1 MTFYD
6 NMTAERTLLLNVN
19 ICQMFMKFIWNSKVK
34 DKENIINMVY
44 EMITCDELPLDKY
57 NKDTLA
63 QFMSVNFGFEI
74 NYSDIESD
82 DKFYYLNNNNHFFC
96 LEIYLLIYHKK

>member
-1 MTFYD
+1 
-6 NMTAERTLLLNVN
+6 
-19 ICQMFMKFIWNSKVK
+19 MKFIWNSKVK

-74 NYSDIESD
+74 NYFNMSLNEFEPLME
-82 DKFYYLNNNNHFFC
+82 KMKLEYYMMQICSFEFC
-96 LEIYLLIYHKK
+96 QSRKKE